1 MVEIGTLSYG
11 IASLLL
17 VAVLIQQLIS
27 WRGQLDLFLLLL
39 AILSSAVWSSI
50 GTYLW
55 IQDLNASQ
63 FLNLLEL
70 LRDIAW
76 FGLIF
81 HLTSSA
87 VGGAQK
93 ALSIVR
99 TPLLLGTAGAM
110 LIATAN
116 ILPAEAIL
124 LVGNARL
131 DEFAFLGLSLSNL
144 LLTFRSA
151 VALDR
156 ASRHGLALIYIGLF
170 LAFGADLF
178 TYSVALFVDA
188 APLQAIR
195 ALPYAA
201 LALLILASAKRYQWP
216 KTIFVSQSTA
226 FHFVVLLG
234 TALYLSIMGAGA
246 LYLTGQGFGHGALL
260 QMFILLVT
268 VMGLVLLYSS
278 ERRRAQLRVFLNKHF
293 YNYKYDYREEWLRF
307 IRTLSAGGPGSHLL
321 ETVIKAIAQIVGSE
335 GGSLWLRSE
344 PGNFEVAEVVKV
356 DLGKANREAGDSS
369 LVRFLNSWQWI
380 INLDEYEQDPDLYQE
395 LVLPGWLEKS
405 KDAWLIVPLMQDISL
420 LGFIVVSRPTVAHKI
435 NWEDHDLLK
444 TAGRQAATHLAQLM
458 AVQALV
464 EAREFQAFSRLS
476 AFVIHDLKNL
486 VAQLSLVVTN
496 AAKHK
501 NNPEF
506 MEDTISTVENCVSKM
521 NRLLAQ
527 LRKGKAQ
534 PGKAL
539 ELDIA
544 VILHEV
550 IRQRS
555 DVEPRPL
562 LSIDAPG
569 LKVIAN
575 RDRFS
580 SVIEHLVQNAQDAT
594 AADGWVKV
602 VVKREGSH
610 AVIEISDNGCGMDSA
625 FLRDRLFRPFDSTK
639 GQGGMGIGAY
649 ESREYIRELKGDI
662 FVESEPGKGSI
673 FTIQL
678 PSPPHTNPEE

>member
-1 MVEIGTLSYG
+1 M
-11 IASLLL
+11 
-17 VAVLIQQLIS
+17 
-27 WRGQLDLFLLLL
+27 
-39 AILSSAVWSSI
+39 
-50 GTYLW
+50 
-55 IQDLNASQ
+55 
-63 FLNLLEL
+63 
-70 LRDIAW
+70 
-76 FGLIF
+76 
-81 HLTSSA
+81 
-87 VGGAQK
+87 
-93 ALSIVR
+93 
-99 TPLLLGTAGAM
+99 
-110 LIATAN
+110 
-116 ILPAEAIL
+116 
-124 LVGNARL
+124 
-131 DEFAFLGLSLSNL
+131 
-144 LLTFRSA
+144 
-151 VALDR
+151 
-156 ASRHGLALIYIGLF
+156 
-170 LAFGADLF
+170 
-178 TYSVALFVDA
+178 
-188 APLQAIR
+188 
-195 ALPYAA
+195 
-201 LALLILASAKRYQWP
+201 
-216 KTIFVSQSTA
+216 
-226 FHFVVLLG
+226 
-234 TALYLSIMGAGA
+234 
-246 LYLTGQGFGHGALL
+246 
-260 QMFILLVT
+260 
-268 VMGLVLLYSS
+268 
-278 ERRRAQLRVFLNKHF
+278 
-293 YNYKYDYREEWLRF
+293 
-307 IRTLSAGGPGSHLL
+307 
-321 ETVIKAIAQIVGSE
+321 GSE

-344 PGNFEVAEVVKV
+344 PGNFEVAEVVNV

-405 KDAWLIVPLMQDISL
+405 NDAWLIVPLMQDISL
-420 LGFIVVSRPTVAHKI
+420 LGFIVVSRPLVAHKI

-506 MEDTISTVENCVSKM
+506 MEDAISTVENCVSKM

-539 ELDIA
+539 ELDIS
-544 VILHEV
+544 VILHEI

-555 DVEPRPL
+555 DVEPRPS

-580 SVIEHLVQNAQDAT
+580 SVIEHLIQNAQDAT
-594 AADGWVKV
+594 PADGWVKV
-602 VVKREGSH
+602 VVKREGGHSI
-610 AVIEISDNGCGMDSA
+610 IEISDNGCGMDSA

-662 FVESEPGKGSI
+662 FVESEPGKGST

-678 PSPPHTNPEE
+678 PSPSHANTQE

>member
-1 MVEIGTLSYG
+1 MVELGTLSYG
-11 IASLLL
+11 IATPLL
-17 VAVLIQQLIS
+17 VVVLLQQLIS

-39 AILSSAVWSSI
+39 ALVSTVVWSAT
-50 GTYLW
+50 GTVLW
-55 IQDLNASQ
+55 IQDQTASP
-63 FLNLLEL
+63 LMNMLEL
-70 LRDIAW
+70 LRDVTW
-76 FGLIF
+76 FGFVF
-81 HLTSSA
+81 HLSSHA
-87 VGGAQK
+87 VGGPQK
-93 ALSIVR
+93 ALAALRI
-99 TPLLLGTAGAM
+99 PLFLGITGLILVTAANVLPPSVSHVFGYAGLEEIAF
-110 LIATAN
+110 LI
-116 ILPAEAIL
+116 LSLGIL
-124 LVGNARL
+124 LVTL
-131 DEFAFLGLSLSNL
+131 
-144 LLTFRSA
+144 RSA
-151 VALDR
+151 LSVDR
-156 ASRHGLALIYIGLF
+156 ATREGLALIYIGL
-170 LAFGADLF
+170 LIAEGADIL
-178 TYSVALFVDA
+178 TYSAALFVEGN
-188 APLQAIR
+188 PYQAVR
-195 ALPYAA
+195 TLPYAV
-201 LALLILASAKRYQWP
+201 LALLILANSKRYQWP
-216 KTIFVSQSTA
+216 KTIFVSHSTA

-234 TALYLSIMGAGA
+234 TASYLAIMGTGA
-246 LYLTGQGFGHGALL
+246 LYLAGHGFRYGVML
-260 QMFILLVT
+260 QIFIVLAT

-307 IRTLSAGGPGSHLL
+307 IRTLSTGGPGAHLL

-344 PGNFEVAEVVKV
+344 PGNFEVAASVNM
-356 DLGKANREAGDSS
+356 DLGTVNREAGDSS

-380 INLDEYEQDPDLYQE
+380 INLDEYEQDPELYQE
-395 LVLPGWLEKS
+395 LVMPEWLQKRT
-405 KDAWLIVPLMQDISL
+405 DAWLIVPLMQDIEL
-420 LGFIVVSRPTVAHKI
+420 LGFIVVLRPLVAHKI

-458 AVQALV
+458 AVQALI

-486 VAQLSLVVTN
+486 VAQLSLVVSN

-506 MEDTISTVENCVSKM
+506 MEDAISTVDNCVSKM

-534 PGKAL
+534 PGKAS
-539 ELDIA
+539 ELDIS

-555 DVEPRPL
+555 DVEPRPS
-562 LSIDAPG
+562 LSVNDQG
-569 LKVIAN
+569 LKVTAD

-580 SVIEHLVQNAQDAT
+580 SVIEHLVQNAQEAT
-594 AADGWVKV
+594 PADGWVKV
-602 VVKREGSH
+602 VLRRQDNH

-625 FLRDRLFRPFDSTK
+625 FIRDRLFRPFDSTK

-662 FVESEPGKGSI
+662 CVESIPGHGSV

-678 PSPPHTNPEE
+678 PPAGFRRVV